1 MPTKICIIGAGAAGL
16 VTAKHAIKDGHQ
28 IEIFEQ
34 TDKVGGTWVYSE
46 ETGCHSSMYKI
57 MKTNLPKQCLEFQN
71 VPYPDGLPSFLP
83 HECVLKYLQD
93 YSKEIPIF
101 FNTKVTNVSREG
113 EQWKVTTSTVSTES
127 EFIHYCDVV
136 FVCNGHFFEP
146 FNPFENA
153 RFVGEML
160 HSHDYRRAE
169 HFEGKKVVIVGA
181 GPSGIDITLQVAMT
195 ARHVTLIGTH
205 AVFPVVLPGTVRQIP
220 THVKNVYS
228 EGVITDEGE
237 NITADVIIVCT
248 GYKYKF
254 PFLDPSLIQL
264 KQNSQIV
271 SPLYQHICH
280 VNHPKTLFFIGLLHL
295 AVTFPLFEVQAKYA
309 LSLVSGKGKLPSD
322 IQNFEE
328 NRLKTAKSPREFNVL
343 VEEQWDYMKE
353 LAEMGGFEKLDRMEA
368 IRKLF
373 VYVVE
378 EQKRNVIG
386 YKMQNFEWNDEDME
400 FRKINSNCA
409 VTLDK

>member
-1 MPTKICIIGAGAAGL
+1 MPSKICIIGAGAAGL

-28 IEIFEQ
+28 VEIFEQ
-34 TDKVGGTWVYSE
+34 TDKIGGTWVYSE
-46 ETGCHSSMYKI
+46 ETGCHSSMYKT
-57 MKTNLPKQCLEFQN
+57 MKTNLPKQCLEFEN
-71 VPYPDGLPSFLP
+71 VPYTDGLPSFLP
-83 HECVLKYLQD
+83 HENVLEYLEN
-93 YSKEIPIF
+93 YSKELSIF
-101 FNTKVTNVSREG
+101 FNTKVTNVTREE
-113 EQWKVTTSTVSTES
+113 EQWKVTTSTNSAEFES
-127 EFIHYCDVV
+127 INYYDVV

-146 FNPFENA
+146 FNPFENSG
-153 RFVGEML
+153 FVGEML

-254 PFLDPSLIQL
+254 PFMDPSLIQL
-264 KQNSQIV
+264 KHNSQIV

-280 VNHPKTLFFIGLLHL
+280 VDYPMTLFFIGLLHL

-309 LSLVSGKGKLPSD
+309 LSLVSRKGKLPSD

-328 NRLKTAKSPREFNVL
+328 NRMKTAKSPRDFHVL

-378 EQKRNVIG
+378 EQKRNPIG

-400 FRKINSNCA
+400 FRKIDSNCA

>member
-1 MPTKICIIGAGAAGL
+1 MPSKICIIGAGAAGL

-28 IEIFEQ
+28 VEIFEQ

-46 ETGCHSSMYKI
+46 EIGCHSSMYKNL
-57 MKTNLPKQCLEFQN
+57 KTNLPKQCLEFEN

-83 HECVLKYLQD
+83 HENVLEYLEN
-93 YSKEIPIF
+93 YSKEILIF
-101 FNTKVTNVSREG
+101 FNTKVINVTREG
-113 EQWKVTTSTVSTES
+113 EKWKVTTSTYSAES
-127 EFIHYCDVV
+127 EFVHYYDVV

-153 RFVGEML
+153 EFEGEML

-195 ARHVTLIGTH
+195 ARQVTLIGTH

-220 THVKNVYS
+220 THVKSIYPENI
-228 EGVITDEGE
+228 ITDEGE

-254 PFLDPSLIQL
+254 PFLNPSLIQL
-264 KQNSQIV
+264 KHNSQIV
-271 SPLYQHICH
+271 SPL
-280 VNHPKTLFFIGLLHL
+280 
-295 AVTFPLFEVQAKYA
+295 
-309 LSLVSGKGKLPSD
+309 KGKLPDD

-328 NRLKTAKSPREFNVL
+328 NRLKTAKSPQDFHVL

-378 EQKRNVIG
+378 EQKRNPIG
-386 YKMQNFEWNDEDME
+386 YKMQNFEWSDSEME
-400 FRKINSNCA
+400 FRKIDSNCA
-409 VTLDK
+409 LTFDE